1 MKNHRS
7 RSRTKQKFNEK
18 LVLNQWLMS
27 LFGLRHQWEVHKDE
41 SSELPFRALSDSIK
55 DSGLEGIDSSNLH
68 RFFHVLRES
77 KLFQSTGCAL
87 TQDQLLEFEENI
99 VRHTRQINLTREK
112 PIVWKYFQWLTLLFV
127 EIYLNYFF
135 EKPNEMVSEI
145 NVFLDQFNRGNNT
158 DIPPY
163 EISDINKLSL
173 QNATGSGKT
182 LLMHV
187 NFLQF
192 RHYASQNRKESSFTR
207 TILLTPNEDLTKQ
220 HLHEF
225 RSSGISADLYLPN
238 RGGTFDVKDG
248 LNHVDVL
255 EITKLGEE
263 QKEKTVATRSF
274 GDQNLL
280 FVDEGH
286 RGMSGKEQ
294 GAWFSRRADLCSKG
308 FTFEYSATFEQA
320 VKASTRRSNE
330 VGYAKSVIFDYSY
343 RWFHEDGFGKD
354 YLILNLPEALE
365 ESRNV
370 YLTGCLLRLYQHM
383 RLYQENFNEIQ

>member
-225 RSSGISADLYLPN
+225 RSSGISADLYLPTS
-238 RGGTFDVKDG
+238 GGTFVVESG
-248 LNHVDVL
+248 LDHVD
-255 EITKLGEE
+255 
-263 QKEKTVATRSF
+263 
-274 GDQNLL
+274 
-280 FVDEGH
+280 
-286 RGMSGKEQ
+286 
-294 GAWFSRRADLCSKG
+294 
-308 FTFEYSATFEQA
+308 
-320 VKASTRRSNE
+320 
-330 VGYAKSVIFDYSY
+330 
-343 RWFHEDGFGKD
+343 
-354 YLILNLPEALE
+354 
-365 ESRNV
+365 
-370 YLTGCLLRLYQHM
+370 
-383 RLYQENFNEIQ
+383 